1 MLFWSCTNR
10 IYLNV
15 LVLVIINE
23 FHPAWTI
30 SSTVAVGLPKV
41 EIENQLELSSE
52 TWTYPPLMYVFA
64 TFQVGL
70 GKYLIL
76 VNWTPKPWPISIPM
90 LHEALVLEE

>member
-1 MLFWSCTNR
+1 M
-10 IYLNV
+10 
-15 LVLVIINE
+15 LVLVIMNE

-52 TWTYPPLMYVFA
+52 TWISPPLINAFA
-64 TFQVGL
+64 IFQVGL

-76 VNWTPKPWPISIPM
+76 VNWTPKPWPMSIPM